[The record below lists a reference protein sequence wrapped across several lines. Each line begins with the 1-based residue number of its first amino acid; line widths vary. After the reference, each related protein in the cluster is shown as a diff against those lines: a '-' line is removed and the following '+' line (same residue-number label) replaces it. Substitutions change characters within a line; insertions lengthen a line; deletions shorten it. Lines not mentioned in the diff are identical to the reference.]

1 MKVLLIN
8 GSPNEKGCTY
18 TALLAVGKAL
28 KKHGIDTEILY
39 LGKKP
44 IAGCIACGKCYQTGK
59 CVFNDAVNV
68 LSAKIDEYDGIIV
81 GSPVYYAGPSGQLT
95 AFLDR
100 LFYPNE
106 SRLAGKLAAA
116 VVSCRRGGAS
126 AAFDR
131 LNKYFLISNMHVV
144 GSQYW
149 NQVHGFTPDD
159 VRKDKEGLQTM
170 RTLGENMAWLL
181 KCIDAGKKCGVLA
194 TAASM
199 DGFTS
204 GVTKNKKKA
213 PPSFSRL
220 MRLWAA
226 MASAKRSTTYT
237 NRPHRAGRLSP
248 S

>member
-8 GSPNEKGCTY
+8 GSPNEKGCTF
-18 TALLAVGKAL
+18 TALTEVATTLQSN
-28 KKHGIDTEILY
+28 GIETEILY

-44 IAGCIACGKCYQTGK
+44 IAGCIDCGHCFQTGK
-59 CVFNDAVNV
+59 CVFNDKVNEV
-68 LSAKIDEYDGIIV
+68 VARLDEYDGIIV

-100 LFYPNE
+100 LFFLSE
-106 SRLAGKLAAA
+106 AKLAGKLGAA

-131 LNKYFLISNMHVV
+131 LNKYFTISNMHIV

-170 RTLGENMAWLL
+170 RTLGQNMAWLL
-181 KCIDAGKKCGVLA
+181 KCIEAGKKSGIEKPVYEPRER
-194 TAASM
+194 THFIM
-199 DGFTS
+199 D
-204 GVTKNKKKA
+204 KI
-213 PPSFSRL
+213 
-220 MRLWAA
+220 
-226 MASAKRSTTYT
+226 
-237 NRPHRAGRLSP
+237 
-248 S
+248 